1 MYHAVWCPAL
11 HLCSVC
17 CDKIQKMGPLITH
30 RMIVILKINFKIN
43 HRIYFLQ
50 EESFLQESCSCP
62 YVCQDCPVPFICS
75 VVLCPSIQ
83 KVPCLIP
90 NIATDIKTKKSDFH
104 LQLTKYTFLLH
115 GFIFLQMCC

>member
-11 HLCSVC
+11 LLCSVC
-17 CDKIQKMGPLITH
+17 CDKIQKMGPLIIH
-30 RMIVILKINFKIN
+30 RMIVILKVNFRIN

-50 EESFLQESCSCP
+50 EESILQEFCSCS
-62 YVCQDCPVPFICS
+62 YVCQVCPIPFTCS

-83 KVPCLIP
+83 KVPCLIS